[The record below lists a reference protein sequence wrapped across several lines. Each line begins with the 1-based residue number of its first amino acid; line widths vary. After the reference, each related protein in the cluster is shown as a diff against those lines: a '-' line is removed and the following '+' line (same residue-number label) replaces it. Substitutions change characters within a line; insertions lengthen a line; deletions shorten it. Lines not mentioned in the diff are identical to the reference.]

1 MSKCLYC
8 QTELPE
14 GYGMVCSTC
23 EKSLTPSG
31 DFEINIHPRK
41 RKSLFKRCSNCTHLD
56 EKVKE
61 NQNLKTENTQL
72 KYELGKARE
81 KLDKIGLLADIA
93 ISIMK

>member
-1 MSKCLYC
+1 MSVTQDYEALF
-8 QTELPE
+8 
-14 GYGMVCSTC
+14 
-23 EKSLTPSG
+23 EKTSKL
-31 DFEINIHPRK
+31 
-41 RKSLFKRCSNCTHLD
+41 LD